1 MMVSP
6 DQQGKCTIFLNGS
19 KQPQPDLGSDEEGRD
34 MQSAHF
40 QNFFDAVRAGKPEI
54 LHADVNETFLSTGF
68 CLLGNISY
76 RLGRK
81 LTFNPEAERFI
92 NDAEADQM
100 LKGVH
105 RSPYALPDKA

>member
-1 MMVSP
+1 
-6 DQQGKCTIFLNGS
+6 
-19 KQPQPDLGSDEEGRD
+19 
-34 MQSAHF
+34 
-40 QNFFDAVRAGKPEI
+40 
-54 LHADVNETFLSTGF
+54 
-68 CLLGNISY
+68 
-76 RLGRK
+76 